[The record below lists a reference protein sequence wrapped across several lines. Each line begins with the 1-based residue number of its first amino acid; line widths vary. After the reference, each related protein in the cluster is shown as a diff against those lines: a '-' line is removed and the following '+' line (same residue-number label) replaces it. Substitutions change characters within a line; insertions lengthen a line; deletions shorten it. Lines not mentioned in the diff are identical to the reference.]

1 MAEQQKTAAGKLRI
15 FARGGWLLIAA
26 LLLLLFLVLFS
37 VLSRQQDP
45 TRFRNL
51 QLSTPKQPVQAPDFS
66 LKDPT
71 GRTVELR
78 GFRGKVV
85 FLNFWATWCV
95 PCRREMP
102 AMEALFRE
110 FNAKGLTVLAVNVQE
125 SPRQVT
131 QFIHELKITFPVV
144 LDSNG
149 AVTGDYGV
157 RALPTTY
164 LIGKKGEVL
173 AMGLGS
179 REWAGDRFRPLF
191 HSLLGLPQ

>member
-1 MAEQQKTAAGKLRI
+1 
-15 FARGGWLLIAA
+15 
-26 LLLLLFLVLFS
+26 
-37 VLSRQQDP
+37 
-45 TRFRNL
+45 
-51 QLSTPKQPVQAPDFS
+51 
-66 LKDPT
+66 
-71 GRTVELR
+71 
-78 GFRGKVV
+78 
-85 FLNFWATWCV
+85 
-95 PCRREMP
+95 
-102 AMEALFRE
+102 MEALYRE

-131 QFIHELKITFPVV
+131 KFINELKITFPVV

-179 REWAGDRFRPLF
+179 REWTGHGFRSLF
-191 HSLLGLPQ
+191 RSLLGLPQ